1 MKLRFDATLD
11 YQLEALAAITDLFEG
26 MGPGGAGNEI
36 GFSYGALQLT
46 ELGLANDL
54 ELDPDL
60 LLRNLRAVQERNNPP
75 QSEQLIAYND
85 PYGFC
90 NFSIEMET
98 GTGKTYVYLRS
109 IFELNKRYG
118 LKKFIIVVPS
128 IAIREGVL
136 SSIKLMRDHLM
147 GLYDNVPFDYFVYDS
162 KDLSKV
168 RQFAISNEIQI
179 MIINIQAFQRD
190 VGDVQDYAQLTPEEE
205 KKLNI
210 IHREQDRLSGRR
222 PIEFVQA
229 VRPVVIIDEP
239 QSVDTT
245 PKAKRVINTL
255 KPLVAFRYSAT
266 HVEPYHMIYKLDP
279 IQAYDLG
286 LVKQIEV
293 SSVQAE
299 LNHNETFIRIDDIGY
314 AKGAK
319 TPHAKATI
327 HVDTPNGPREKKVTL
342 KQGADLSDLTNR
354 PGYEGYIVINIC
366 AEPGLEQV
374 EFANGRVLRLAQEES
389 YG

>member
-60 LLRNLRAVQERNNPP
+60 LLRNLRAVQERNNLP

-162 KDLSKV
+162 KDFSIKSISVCKIPRLDELSV
-168 RQFAISNEIQI
+168 
-179 MIINIQAFQRD
+179 
-190 VGDVQDYAQLTPEEE
+190 
-205 KKLNI
+205 
-210 IHREQDRLSGRR
+210 
-222 PIEFVQA
+222 
-229 VRPVVIIDEP
+229 
-239 QSVDTT
+239 
-245 PKAKRVINTL
+245 
-255 KPLVAFRYSAT
+255 
-266 HVEPYHMIYKLDP
+266 
-279 IQAYDLG
+279 LG
-286 LVKQIEV
+286 
-293 SSVQAE
+293 
-299 LNHNETFIRIDDIGY
+299 
-314 AKGAK
+314 
-319 TPHAKATI
+319 
-327 HVDTPNGPREKKVTL
+327 
-342 KQGADLSDLTNR
+342 
-354 PGYEGYIVINIC
+354 
-366 AEPGLEQV
+366 
-374 EFANGRVLRLAQEES
+374 
-389 YG
+389 